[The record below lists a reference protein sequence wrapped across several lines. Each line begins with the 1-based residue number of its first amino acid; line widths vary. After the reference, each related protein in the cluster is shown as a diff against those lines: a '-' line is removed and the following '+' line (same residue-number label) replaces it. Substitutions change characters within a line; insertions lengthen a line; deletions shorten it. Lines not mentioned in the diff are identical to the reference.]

1 MNIEEI
7 MNRIVKASYQIWMV
21 EPETI
26 EPTSFGSGCI
36 VNYRGRSF
44 LLTAAHV
51 TDKDKAACIVTNQ
64 PPEEDL
70 ASKLYSVGSLCY
82 FDEYTLP
89 ENIHEMEV
97 QNFEELQ
104 AQSSGERLDIAS
116 CELTDKVDCIQ
127 PELDFGEFKIHRGCK
142 VHLNL
147 DLAGDPDKSKRYGLF
162 GTVRHQ
168 KTGAAIRSETTI
180 KRDLQYKGT
189 YGKYHLFKAPE
200 IIKDA
205 DDYRGCS
212 GAPILEDTG
221 KLVGLLSSV
230 NLNSTMI
237 NVFPISK
244 CKKLLDLS
252 FASDLL

>member
-1 MNIEEI
+1 MNIMEL
-7 MNRIVKASYQIWMV
+7 IVKASYQIWMV
-21 EPETI
+21 VPSTI

-36 VNYRGRSF
+36 VNYQDRSF
-44 LLTAAHV
+44 LLTVAHV

-64 PPEEDL
+64 PPEGGL
-70 ASKLYSVGSLCY
+70 ASKLYSVGPLCY

-104 AQSSGERLDIAS
+104 AQSSGGRLDIAF
-116 CELTDKVDCIQ
+116 CELKEKVKCIQ
-127 PELDFGEFKIHRGCK
+127 PELDFGEFNIHRGCK

-147 DLAGDPDKSKRYGLF
+147 DLAGDPDESKRYGFF

-168 KTGAAIRSETTI
+168 NTGAAIRCEPTF
-180 KRDLQYKGT
+180 KCDLRYEGT
-189 YGKYHLFKAPE
+189 YREYHLFRAPE

-230 NLNSTMI
+230 NVNSTMI

-244 CKKLLDLS
+244 CKELLDLS
-252 FASDLL
+252 FTSDLL

>member
-1 MNIEEI
+1 MDL
-7 MNRIVKASYQIWMV
+7 IVKASYQIWMV
-21 EPETI
+21 EPDTI
-26 EPTSFGSGCI
+26 KPTSFGSGCI

-44 LLTAAHV
+44 FLTAAHV
-51 TDKDKAACIVTNQ
+51 TDKDKATCIVTNQ

-70 ASKLYSVGSLCY
+70 ASKLYSVGPLCY

-104 AQSSGERLDIAS
+104 AQSSGGRLDIAF
-116 CELTDKVDCIQ
+116 CEVKEKVTCIQ

-147 DLAGDPDKSKRYGLF
+147 DLAGDPEKNKRYGFL
-162 GTVRHQ
+162 GTVRPQ
-168 KTGAAIRSETTI
+168 IEGEAIIRSEPTC
-180 KRDLQYKGT
+180 KFGLFYEGT
-189 YGKYHLFKAPE
+189 YEKYHLFKAPE

-212 GAPILEDTG
+212 GAPILEETG

-244 CKKLLDLS
+244 CKQLLDIS
-252 FASDLL
+252 IASDLL